1 MKNGALALTALGA
14 VAAVL
19 AACTLTT
26 TTGPITDVDGGRV
39 DSGTTSDGG
48 TSDAATTNDAAT
60 DGSVV
65 CGSNVDFQDPACN
78 ACSQNSC
85 CTEVT
90 GCFGAPASNDSD
102 CAKLNQAV
110 ADCKGDSTCEK
121 DARDAF
127 PTGVAAYDTMIT
139 CLTTK
144 CASTCAN

>member
-26 TTGPITDVDGGRV
+26 TSGPITDVDGGRV
-39 DSGTTSDGG
+39 DSGTSDGG
-48 TSDAATTNDAAT
+48 TNDAAT
-60 DGSVV
+60 SDGAVTTDGSTT

-85 CTEVT
+85 CTQLT
-90 GCFGAPASNDSD
+90 GCFGAPASNTSD
-102 CAKLNQAV
+102 CAMLNQSI
-110 ADCKGDSTCEK
+110 ADCKGDATCEK

-127 PTGVAAYDTMIT
+127 PSGVAAYDTLIT
-139 CLTTK
+139 CLTTT